1 MSAREFLLDQWA
13 RHPASRLQDLQ
24 KALYQS
30 TFGCGHLVDDPS
42 AAADWIR
49 REAEH
54 EGIGRAWVVER
65 KWEPSLYKTHL
76 FYLMENERAVML
88 GDTHLSPLGWETM
101 FGATVDCT
109 GEEPIYA
116 GYHQIS
122 HDDKVLGCYFGQ
134 INDPAIETVVISIQ
148 QEEYDQGKAVRS
160 ELRRLTVEQE
170 DFVTGRDRTF
180 FWIMEPLPLEQS
192 PEAVC
197 YPVMIAYDAEGRIA
211 AEFDIECCTYSGY
224 G

>member
-1 MSAREFLLDQWA
+1 MRRKKLPSRKRQALWRVLL
-13 RHPASRLQDLQ
+13 
-24 KALYQS
+24 ALVS
-30 TFGCGHLVDDPS
+30 LLLVDH
-42 AAADWIR
+42 IF
-49 REAEH
+49 
-54 EGIGRAWVVER
+54 GIALLPIQDVRRAWVVER

-180 FWIMEPLPLEQS
+180 FWIMEPLSLEQS

-197 YPVMIAYDAEGRIA
+197 YA

>member
-1 MSAREFLLDQWA
+1 MRRKKLPSRKRQALWRVLL
-13 RHPASRLQDLQ
+13 
-24 KALYQS
+24 ALVS
-30 TFGCGHLVDDPS
+30 LLLVDHIFGIALLPIQ
-42 AAADWIR
+42 AVR

-134 INDPAIETVVISIQ
+134 INDPAIETVVIRGVRP
-148 QEEYDQGKAVRS
+148 GK
-160 ELRRLTVEQE
+160 
-170 DFVTGRDRTF
+170 
-180 FWIMEPLPLEQS
+180 
-192 PEAVC
+192 
-197 YPVMIAYDAEGRIA
+197 
-211 AEFDIECCTYSGY
+211 SGTQ
-224 G
+224 

>member
-1 MSAREFLLDQWA
+1 M
-13 RHPASRLQDLQ
+13 
-24 KALYQS
+24 
-30 TFGCGHLVDDPS
+30 
-42 AAADWIR
+42 
-49 REAEH
+49 
-54 EGIGRAWVVER
+54 
-65 KWEPSLYKTHL
+65 
-76 FYLMENERAVML
+76 
-88 GDTHLSPLGWETM
+88 
-101 FGATVDCT
+101 
-109 GEEPIYA
+109 
-116 GYHQIS
+116 
-122 HDDKVLGCYFGQ
+122 
-134 INDPAIETVVISIQ
+134 ISIQ

-180 FWIMEPLPLEQS
+180 FWIMEPLSLEQS